1 MINATSNIIVFIVFV
16 FLLLIEYAFL
26 GMMDVPYAVV
36 WMCTG
41 ALYFVFVV
49 YQVMVKINE
58 GMEKN
63 KIKELLNEIFDA
75 IYGIPLVNK
84 EEKMIIKWDIVFKK
98 LIDRNEHQLYEK
110 IIHIST
116 KKIDQYVNMYP
127 SLLLN
132 NTDVKENRYKKID
145 LNSVVLS
152 NKSEKE
158 NDKNNKEL
166 VDEKELKTRL
176 FIKEIGFTKALFTNF
191 DSSIMVEVALNEVKE
206 PYEEMLPTLKE
217 TDVVDGFTVFMFYNN
232 NKYVVVPDVVLVN
245 KRIDKEKWF
254 WRNINKLLEI
264 AGSITKG
271 EKAYALNLEEKDLA
285 EYSSDISL
293 QEREK
298 KLELVFHAL
307 DGESLVFKSINSDI
321 GIMAFCELDTGYN
334 SFELILK
341 KIEKTV
347 GGKKETV
354 ELQKTIAIGN
364 SFQPLVTVLEKMLF
378 ITNNI
383 KVVIDNKDLS
393 DIVIK

>member
-26 GMMDVPYAVV
+26 GMMDVSYAVV

-58 GMEKN
+58 SMEKN

-98 LIDRNEHQLYEK
+98 LIDRNEHGLYEK

-116 KKIDQYVNMYP
+116 GKIDQYVNMYP

-132 NTDVKENRYKKID
+132 NTDVKENQYKKLD

-166 VDEKELKTRL
+166 VDEKELKARL
-176 FIKEIGFTKALFTNF
+176 FIKEIGIAKALFTNF
-191 DSSIMVEVALNEVKE
+191 DSSIMVEVTLNEVKE
-206 PYEEMLPTLKE
+206 PDEELLPTLKE
-217 TDVVDGFTVFMFYNN
+217 TDVVDGFAVFMFYNN

-285 EYSSDISL
+285 EYSSEISL

-298 KLELVFHAL
+298 KLELVFQAL
-307 DGESLVFKSINSDI
+307 DGESLIFKSINSDI
-321 GIMAFCELDTGYN
+321 NITAFCELDTGYN
-334 SFELILK
+334 SFELVLK

-347 GGKKETV
+347 GGKKETI

-364 SFQPLVTVLEKMLF
+364 SFQPLVTVLEKMMF